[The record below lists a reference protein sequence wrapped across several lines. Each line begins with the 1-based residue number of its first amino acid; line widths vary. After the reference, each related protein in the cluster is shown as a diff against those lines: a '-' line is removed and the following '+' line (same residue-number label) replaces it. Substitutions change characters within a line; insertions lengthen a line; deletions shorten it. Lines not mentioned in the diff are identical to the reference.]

1 MIKMPWTILREK
13 GIVGMNQR
21 NAQFISMFNE
31 RKFYPIVDDKRTT
44 KKEAIKAGIP
54 VPELYGTIETEHD
67 IQNFEQIVTDRE
79 DFVIKPANGSGG
91 NGIVV
96 IAGRAH
102 NGMFRKSNDM
112 VVTTAELHHHI
123 SNILSGMH
131 SLGGSADACI
141 IEYRVKFDP
150 VFQHI
155 SFRGVPDIRTV
166 VFRGIPVMAMVRL
179 PTRESDGRA
188 NLHQGAVGA
197 GVDLET
203 GTTRRGVWKNQIID
217 NHPDTGISIKGHQI
231 PHWEK
236 ILLMASRC
244 YEIAKL
250 GYMGV
255 DIVLDRER
263 GPMML
268 EINARPGLN
277 IQMSNREGLAPMLEQ
292 IMEAGKFPDT
302 AEERV
307 ALSLELVRKRKL
319 AAAAAAKRS

>member
-1 MIKMPWTILREK
+1 MIRFPWTVLREK
-13 GIVGMNQR
+13 GILGMNQR
-21 NAQFISMFNE
+21 NAQFISKFNE

-67 IQNFEQIVTDRE
+67 IPNLESIVADHE

-96 IAGRAH
+96 IAGRGH
-102 NGMFRKSNDM
+102 NGMFRKTNDTLVSVGEM
-112 VVTTAELHHHI
+112 HHHI

-150 VFQHI
+150 VFEHI

-197 GVDLET
+197 GIDLES
-203 GTTRRGVWKNQIID
+203 GITRRGVWKNLIID
-217 NHPDTGISIKGHQI
+217 NHPDTGVSIKGHSI

-236 ILLMASRC
+236 IMLLASRC

-255 DIVLDRER
+255 DIVLDRDR

-277 IQMSNREGLAPMLEQ
+277 IQMSNREGLAPILEQ
-292 IMEAGKFPDT
+292 IMEAGKFPES
-302 AEERV
+302 AEDRV
-307 ALSLELVRKRKL
+307 ALALDYVRKRKI
-319 AAAAAAKRS
+319 AAAAARRS

>member
-1 MIKMPWTILREK
+1 MIRMPWTILREK
-13 GIVGMNQR
+13 GIVGMNMR
-21 NAQFISMFNE
+21 NADFIGRYNE
-31 RKFYPIVDDKRTT
+31 RKYYPIVDDKRQT
-44 KKEAIKAGIP
+44 KKAALKAGIP
-54 VPELYGTIETEHD
+54 VPELYGMIETEHD
-67 IQNFEQIVTDRE
+67 IRNFESIVADRE

-96 IAGRAH
+96 IAGRGH
-102 NGMFRKSNDM
+102 NGMYRKANDSL
-112 VVTTAELHHHI
+112 VSTAEMHHHI

-131 SLGGSADACI
+131 SLGGSADAAI

-150 VFQHI
+150 VFEHI

-203 GTTRRGVWKNQIID
+203 GRTRRGVWKNMIVET
-217 NHPDTGISIKGHQI
+217 HPDTGTSIGGHEI

-277 IQMSNREGLAPMLEQ
+277 IQLSNREGLAPMLEQ
-292 IMEAGKFPDT
+292 ISQLDSIPDS

-307 ALSLELVRKRKL
+307 RVSMEFAHRRREQALRKK
-319 AAAAAAKRS
+319 K